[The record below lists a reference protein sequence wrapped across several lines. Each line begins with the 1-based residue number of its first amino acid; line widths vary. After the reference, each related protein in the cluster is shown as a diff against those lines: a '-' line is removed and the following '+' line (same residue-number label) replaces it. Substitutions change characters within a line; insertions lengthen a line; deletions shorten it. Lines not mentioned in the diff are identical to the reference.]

1 MGEPVSVIESASA
14 NGTSVRFET
23 NRALTGMGH
32 ERYAAGEVI
41 YGERPPDLIAKALI
55 EHGGVKAVH
64 VYAQTI
70 TVTLEEGSSADGLKE
85 LVEDMYIYYRP
96 GVRVPQPEDFE

>member
-1 MGEPVSVIESASA
+1 MGEPVSVIQSNST
-14 NGTSVRFET
+14 NGRRVRFET

-32 ERYAAGEVI
+32 ERYVAGEEI
-41 YGERPPDLIAKALI
+41 YGERPPDEIAKALFA
-55 EHGGVKAVH
+55 HGGVAAVH

-70 TVTLEEGSSADGLKE
+70 TVTLEDGASADGLKE

-96 GVRVPQPEDFE
+96 GVPVPKPEDFE